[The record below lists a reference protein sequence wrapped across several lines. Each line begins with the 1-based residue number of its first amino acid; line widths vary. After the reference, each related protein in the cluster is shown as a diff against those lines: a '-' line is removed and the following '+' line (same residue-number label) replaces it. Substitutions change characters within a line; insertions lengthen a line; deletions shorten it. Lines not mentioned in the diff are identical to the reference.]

1 MRNKVTLFLAYK
13 GYKKNK
19 VSKLIFVSL
28 VFIIALT
35 IVSFYCLYSYE
46 FQIKNKAINDKNN
59 MVVCSYDGTAPQKY
73 TDEASFENYDVKK
86 NDYIDYKVDINNKE
100 YKIDYQ
106 WKDIYSIDLD
116 GQEGYKYYNIIAYE
130 EAFYLEHENDYLKN
144 NYNSSIIMFGNEPK
158 KDDEVLLSSGI
169 IKYWGLSY
177 DDVIGKEIRFSFDAN
192 NDTYIVSGIF
202 NQEFEF
208 YFSYRTMYCGTFM
221 VCKDN
226 AHLLKNK
233 EITKGGGYSLYVVE
247 DYDTALALV
256 KNEGFRGS
264 PILSFDKYYGDIIFI
279 MEILTLT
286 YGIVF
291 LFILMANL
299 FIMYNKYVRKNNM
312 YLKML
317 NIMGVKEKSVCK
329 IIILQACMLILK
341 CFIYAFIISFGISL
355 MLTLLFNDELYS
367 WISIRDAN
375 NYYINISSYFIIAFI
390 TAVMLGS
397 LSILTTKKLYY
408 KYR

>member
-1 MRNKVTLFLAYK
+1 MKNKMALFLAYK
-13 GYKKNK
+13 GYKRNK
-19 VSKLIFVSL
+19 VSKLILISL

-35 IVSFYCLYSYE
+35 IVSSFCLYSYE

-59 MVVCSYDGTAPQKY
+59 MVVCSYDGTAPQEY
-73 TDEASFENYDVKK
+73 IAEASFENYNVKK
-86 NDYIDYKVDINNKE
+86 NKYNDYKVDINNNE
-100 YKIDYQ
+100 YIIDYQ

-116 GQEGYKYYNIIAYE
+116 GQEEYKYYNIIAYE
-130 EAFYLEHENDYLKN
+130 KAFYLDQENDYLKN

-158 KDDEVLLSSGI
+158 KDNEVLLSSGI

-177 DDVIGKEIRFSFDAN
+177 DDVIGKEIRFSFDVN
-192 NDTYIVSGIF
+192 NDVYIVSGIF

-208 YFSYRTMYCGTFM
+208 YFSYRTMCCGTFM
-221 VCKDN
+221 ICKN
-226 AHLLKNK
+226 TANLLKNK
-233 EITKGGGYSLYVVE
+233 EIAKCGGSSLYVVE

-264 PILSFDKYYGDIIFI
+264 QILVFDKYYGDIIFI
-279 MEILTLT
+279 LEMITLT

-299 FIMYNKYVRKNNM
+299 LIIYNNYVRKNIM

-317 NIMGVKEKSVCK
+317 NIMGLKEKGVCK
-329 IIILQACMLILK
+329 IILLQACMFILK
-341 CFIYAFIISFGISL
+341 CFIFAFIISFGISL
-355 MLTLLFNDELYS
+355 ILTLLFNGELYS
-367 WISIRDAN
+367 WISIRDTN

-397 LSILTTKKLYY
+397 LSILTTKKLNC